1 MTRSIQKSLFSKQ
14 YFYFPIMLL
23 LVVGCGRAKEDKG
36 ESGLSGKY
44 VNQTFL
50 EVIPDSIPGLV
61 PAYCYEINFISD
73 DSVDILY
80 GFEEATFGYKKDGK
94 GYAVT
99 KAMQDKDLPF
109 RVNADQTITLID
121 SGWNNARQNSVFKK
135 SMNNGSQKWDFESYL
150 NQQMIAGT
158 YTLYKAEKPT
168 AQKVTLSPD
177 GVVTGINGYETYSIC
192 YSGDC
197 VGEIYPISNSITF
210 TNSKKEAILYAF
222 TNDKKTKKLSIRNI
236 EPPIKDMKGE
246 RAIKDMVF
254 DLRQ

>member
-1 MTRSIQKSLFSKQ
+1 MTKSIPKSLFNKRQ
-14 YFYFPIMLL
+14 IYFPVILL
-23 LVVGCGRAKEDKG
+23 LVFGCDRAKTNEG
-36 ESGLSGKY
+36 ESELSGKY

-50 EVIPDSIPGLV
+50 EAIPDSIPGLV
-61 PAYCYEINFISD
+61 PAYCYEINFISS
-73 DSVDILY
+73 DSVEILY
-80 GFEEATFGYKKDGK
+80 GFEEAAFGYKKDGK

-158 YTLYKAEKPT
+158 YTLFKNEKPT
-168 AQKVTLSPD
+168 EQKVILSPD
-177 GVVTGINGYETYSIC
+177 GVVTGMDGYETYSIC

-246 RAIKDMVF
+246 RAIKDIVF

>member
-1 MTRSIQKSLFSKQ
+1 MTRSIQQSLSNKR

-23 LVVGCGRAKEDKG
+23 FVFGCDRINEKKVEAE
-36 ESGLSGKY
+36 LLGKY

-50 EVIPDSIPGLV
+50 EAIPDSIPGLV
-61 PAYCYEINFISD
+61 PAYCYEINFISS
-73 DSVDILY
+73 DSVEILY

-121 SGWNNARQNSVFKK
+121 SGWNNARQNSIFKK
-135 SMNNGSQKWDFESYL
+135 SLSNGSQKWDFESYL
-150 NQQMIAGT
+150 NQQIIAGT
-158 YTLYKAEKPT
+158 YTLFKDEKST
-168 AQKVTLSPD
+168 SQKVTLSPD
-177 GVVTGINGYETYSIC
+177 GIVAGIDGYETYSIC

-210 TNSKKEAILYAF
+210 TNSKKEAVLYAF
-222 TNDKKTKKLSIRNI
+222 TNDKKTKKLSIHNI

-246 RAIKDMVF
+246 RAIKDLVF